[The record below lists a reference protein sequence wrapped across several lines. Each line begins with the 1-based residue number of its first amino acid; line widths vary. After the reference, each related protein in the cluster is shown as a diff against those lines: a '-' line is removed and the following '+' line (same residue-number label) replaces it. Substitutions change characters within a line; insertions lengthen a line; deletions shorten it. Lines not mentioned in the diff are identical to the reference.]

1 MMSIS
6 KILGY
11 TFFELLIPLSFTV
24 AFVVFL
30 WGSFHYFIAG
40 GHDEESKE
48 KGKSLIMY
56 GLILFVLVIA
66 LWGVVRAIMNWLF

>member
-1 MMSIS
+1 MNLPG
-6 KILGY
+6 ILSY
-11 TFFELLIPLSFTV
+11 VFFELAIPLAFTV
-24 AFVVFL
+24 ALVVFL

-56 GLILFVLVIA
+56 GLIVFVLIIA
-66 LWGVVRAIMNWLF
+66 VWGAVRAVINWLF